1 MPDIGRSPLVE
12 RALGWLQDRFPDDVA
27 AAEPVLVWGD
37 ARIGN
42 VIYRDFIPV
51 AVLDWEMATV
61 GPREFDLA
69 WISFAHMVFQELTK
83 LAGLPGMPE
92 FLRENDVRA
101 TYRDLTGIEVGDLN
115 WFYVFSGVIWCCV
128 FMRTGARR
136 VRFGEIEKPDDVE
149 SLFYHASL
157 LKRLIGE
164 AN

>member
-1 MPDIGRSPLVE
+1 MRYIWRLGPDS
-12 RALGWLQDRFPDDVA
+12 
-27 AAEPVLVWGD
+27 
-37 ARIGN
+37 
-42 VIYRDFIPV
+42 
-51 AVLDWEMATV
+51 
-61 GPREFDLA
+61 
-69 WISFAHMVFQELTK
+69 SLTK
-83 LAGLPGMPE
+83 RAGLPCMPE

-128 FMRTGARR
+128 FMRTGSRR